1 MTSGCAIL
9 ILLPLVCAILGA
21 SYAKAHGV
29 SVVLGVIYGLLAG
42 IAAWLIGVFVME
54 GIDRLCHRVQRR
66 RLMLKRAVTPSCLL
80 LLEVHCYD
88 EVSHTPLKDDE
99 MQATVWVLPAN
110 RAKDLTE
117 REMDELTGKPDGGL
131 ADLPDAVCVAKRLPK
146 ARAEALL
153 ESMKAAMATAK
164 VPILTESVIDD

>member
-1 MTSGCAIL
+1 M
-9 ILLPLVCAILGA
+9 CAILGA
-21 SYAKAHGV
+21 SYAKANGM

-42 IAAWLIGVFVME
+42 IAVWLIGVFVME

-88 EVSHTPLKDDE
+88 EIAHTPLKDDE
-99 MQATVWVLPAN
+99 MQATVWMLPAN

-117 REMDELTGKPDGGL
+117 REMDELTGKLDGGL

-146 ARAEALL
+146 AQAEALL
-153 ESMKAAMATAK
+153 ESMKAAMAAAK